1 MLTTFSQMENGYHLY
16 DFKGAI
22 LREEPTEQFKQ
33 WAWRPRPERLL
44 SKDGQKAVRKNLREY
59 SKQFD
64 EADLAKKNTAN
75 RAVVEQRRRL
85 LDEWLA
91 WRERT
96 EAELR
101 EERED
106 IGLDEYSPE
115 EAAALDEIAEGEGQ
129 FVEEVQEEILEE
141 SEEVIE

>member
-1 MLTTFSQMENGYHLY
+1 MENGYHLY
-16 DFKGAI
+16 DFRGTL
-22 LREEPTEQFKQ
+22 LREEPLEQFKQ

-44 SKDGQKAVRKNLREY
+44 SKEEMKSVRKNLREW

-64 EADLAKKNTAN
+64 EQDMAKKNTAN
-75 RAVVEQRRRL
+75 RAVVEQRRRA

-91 WRERT
+91 WRERS

-106 IGLDEYSPE
+106 LGLDDYSAE
-115 EAAALDEIAEGEGQ
+115 EQAIINDDEEGT
-129 FVEEVQEEILEE
+129 FVEEVVEEIVEE
-141 SEEVIE
+141 TEEIIQ

>member
-1 MLTTFSQMENGYHLY
+1 MENGYHLF
-16 DFKGAI
+16 DFRGTL
-22 LREEPTEQFKQ
+22 LREEPLEQFKQ

-44 SKDGQKAVRKNLREY
+44 SKEEMKAVRKNLREW
-59 SKQFD
+59 SKQFEEQD
-64 EADLAKKNTAN
+64 MAKKNTAN
-75 RAVVEQRRRL
+75 RAVVEQRRRA

-106 IGLDEYSPE
+106 LGLDDYSPE
-115 EAAALDEIAEGEGQ
+115 ENAVQAEEDGQ
-129 FVEEVQEEILEE
+129 FVEEVVEEIVEETEEILD
-141 SEEVIE
+141 

>member
-1 MLTTFSQMENGYHLY
+1 MENGYHLY
-16 DFKGAI
+16 DFKGTV

-44 SKDGQKAVRKNLREY
+44 SKDEQKAVRKNLREW

-64 EADLAKKNTAN
+64 EQDQAKKNTAN

-96 EAELR
+96 ESDLR
-101 EERED
+101 EDRAAE
-106 IGLDEYSPE
+106 GLPKYAPD
-115 EAAALDEIAEGEGQ
+115 EAAARDEADEGEGK
-129 FVEEVQEEILEE
+129 FVEEVMEEIIEE
-141 SEEVIE
+141 TEEIVE